1 MVIIN
6 IGIGCGFWENLIIID
21 YLIVLY
27 LYLFFDFYFDFFL
40 EVDLINIIILYM
52 NFLKLFFKYVCIN
65 YLVVFNL
72 FIINICIFIEYCN
85 VLMFNWDW
93 LCGDFLMINWNMSLI
108 ESMDYMEWIDWCYIF
123 KYEIEK
129 FFIYLWIVN
138 VFLFIYIY
146 LLIIEERFRKIV
158 KIECFFWLFKW
169 VIRLV
174 IIVEIKI

>member
-85 VLMFNWDW
+85 VLIFYFW
-93 LCGDFLMINWNMSLI
+93 GLI
-108 ESMDYMEWIDWCYIF
+108 GIDY
-123 KYEIEK
+123 
-129 FFIYLWIVN
+129 
-138 VFLFIYIY
+138 
-146 LLIIEERFRKIV
+146 
-158 KIECFFWLFKW
+158 
-169 VIRLV
+169 
-174 IIVEIKI
+174 VEIF

>member
-21 YLIVLY
+21 YLVVLY

-40 EVDLINIIILYM
+40 EVWLCLYIILNYDLINIIILYM
-52 NFLKLFFKYVCIN
+52 NFLILFFKYVCIN

-129 FFIYLWIVN
+129 FFIIWRMGCFLWIVN
-138 VFLFIYIY
+138 VFLFIYIF
-146 LLIIEERFRKIV
+146 IDNWR
-158 KIECFFWLFKW
+158 
-169 VIRLV
+169 
-174 IIVEIKI
+174 EI